1 MNNIQLSAE
10 QIAEFQQN
18 VLAKGKEL
26 YREMPWRSDTTPYSI
41 LLSEIMLQQT
51 QVPRVMQK
59 YSEFMS
65 AFPTLESLAEADFQE
80 VLAHWSGLGYNR
92 RARFLHQTAQK
103 IVQNGT
109 FPETEE
115 FLRSCPGIGEN
126 TAASI
131 LVYTFNKPLVFLE
144 TNVRTVLIYT
154 FLSDYIGEKIEESV
168 LKDLAKQTLFA
179 ENPRQWYWALM
190 DYGTY
195 LKKTEGN
202 FNRMS
207 KMHTVQSR
215 FEGSFRQKRASV
227 LRCLLKNGPLTVSE
241 IAALHNYDVE
251 LTGQIVF
258 ALQKDSMV
266 AEIEG
271 RIVIQ

>member
-10 QIAEFQQN
+10 QIAEFQQL
-18 VLAKGKEL
+18 VLTKGKEL
-26 YREMPWRSDTTPYSI
+26 YREMPWRSDTTPYFI

-59 YSEFMS
+59 FAEFID
-65 AFPTLESLAEADFQE
+65 AFPTLKDLAQADFQE

-103 IVQNGT
+103 IVENGN
-109 FPETEE
+109 FPTDEK
-115 FLRSCPGIGEN
+115 FLRSCPGIGDN

-131 LVYTFNKPLVFLE
+131 LVYAFNQPLVFLE

-154 FLSDYIGEKIEESV
+154 FLHDQTEKIDEGV
-168 LKDLAKQTLFA
+168 LYDLARQTLYA

-190 DYGTY
+190 DYGSF

-202 FNRMS
+202 FNKMS
-207 KMHTVQSR
+207 KKHTTQSK
-215 FEGSFRQKRASV
+215 FEGSFRQKRAAV
-227 LRCLLKNGPLTVSE
+227 LRCLLKNGPLTISE
-241 IAALHNYDVE
+241 ISE
-251 LTGQIVF
+251 LTGYDLSLVEELVD
-258 ALQKDSMV
+258 ALQKDKMISV
-266 AEIEG
+266 VEG
-271 RIVIQ
+271 RIMIK